1 MAKEVLIMPEL
12 RQDLF
17 KNSWVVIATDVELK
31 PRDFPINRSGAQHA
45 IANAFC
51 PFCEGQEATT
61 PPELA
66 SYRQEGTAA
75 DTPGWQVRTVPNKYS
90 AFNPE
95 GSFAPQMDGIF
106 TRADGFGQHEV
117 IVETPRHD
125 VDFHELPEE
134 HIELVFKMLRQR
146 YNTLAEDKRMKY
158 LQIYKN
164 RGLFAGA
171 SLSHSHSQ
179 MVGLP
184 MVPETCRIMS
194 RYYEENHAC
203 LMCKV
208 LEEERAQGK
217 RIVWESDY
225 FTILCPYASRYS
237 YETWIVPRRHT
248 EHYGE
253 ITDQEISD
261 LAVVVKR
268 LLTVLMDKLENASYN
283 IVFNT
288 APINVAYQPGHHW
301 NMEITPRLI
310 VTNGVEMGTGYHVNP
325 VSPEIAARVIREKL
339 GE

>member
-1 MAKEVLIMPEL
+1 MPEL
-12 RQDLF
+12 RQDVF

-31 PRDFPINRSGAQHA
+31 PRDFPINRSGGQHV
-45 IANAFC
+45 IANSFC
-51 PFCEGQEATT
+51 PFCEGQESTT

-66 SYRQEGTAA
+66 SYRRDGTEPN
-75 DTPGWQVRTVPNKYS
+75 TPGWQVRTVPNKYS

-95 GSFAPQMDGIF
+95 GTFYSQSEGMF
-106 TRADGFGQHEV
+106 TRASGFGQHEV
-117 IVETPRHD
+117 IVETPSHD
-125 VDFHELPEE
+125 LEFHELPVEQL
-134 HIELVFKMLRQR
+134 ELVFKMLRQR
-146 YNTLAEDKRMKY
+146 YNALAEDKRMKY

-184 MVPETCRIMS
+184 MVPESCRVMP
-194 RYYEENHAC
+194 RYYEENHIC

-208 LEEERAQGK
+208 LEEELALGK
-217 RIVWESDY
+217 RIVWESEH
-225 FTILCPYASRYS
+225 FVILCPYASRFS

-253 ITDQEISD
+253 VTDLEISE
-261 LAVVVKR
+261 LAKAVKR
-268 LLTVLMDKLENASYN
+268 LLTTLLDKLENTSYN

-288 APINVAYQPGHHW
+288 APVNVDYQPGHHW

-310 VTNGVEMGTGYHVNP
+310 VTNGIEMGTGYHINP
-325 VSPEIAARVIREKL
+325 VSPEIAARVIREKM
-339 GE
+339 GD